1 MQKRKKKI
9 TFDIQK
15 KSKKMTCRKQKKHPI
30 LSVFFYLDT
39 IPNYFD
45 FSNALNPLEFQA
57 KLRFL
62 KGEEYKKNLP
72 FKFLSF
78 IILID

>member
-30 LSVFFYLDT
+30 LSVFFYLDN

-45 FSNALNPLEFQA
+45 FATAFKPLEFQTE
-57 KLRFL
+57 LRFSMSE
-62 KGEEYKKNLP
+62 KHKKNLP
-72 FKFLSF
+72 FKILSF
-78 IILID
+78 II